1 MYILTAE
8 HHFDSAHFLK
18 GYNGKCANIHGHRW
32 RVVAEVEGEKLFSVG
47 QLRDMVVD
55 FGDLKKDIKKMA
67 DFYDHAMIIEKDS
80 MRKETLSLLKEDGFR
95 IIEVDFRPTAE
106 RFASKFYYDM
116 EKMGYRVRRIS
127 VYETPTN
134 CAIYEGQGR

>member
-18 GYNGKCANIHGHRW
+18 GYQGKCANIHGHRW
-32 RVVAEVEGEKLFSVG
+32 RIVAEVEGEKLIPEG

-55 FGDLKKDIKKMA
+55 FGDLKRDIKKIA
-67 DFYDHAMIIEKDS
+67 DYYDHSMIIETGS
-80 MRKETLSLLKEDGFR
+80 MREETLSLLKEDGFS

-106 RFASKFYYDM
+106 RFASKFYEDL
-116 EKMGYRVRRIS
+116 ENMGYRVRRIY

-134 CAIYEGQGR
+134 CAIYEGQEK